1 MKIPSDTKLVY
12 LSSVDEQRFGVRTA
26 RATQVTLETLPAII
40 KFCHEN
46 DVLFLVVRCSTSDLA
61 VAQEMERLGFML
73 MDTLVYYSRYLD
85 NISGERIP
93 SSPKPGQIHVR
104 TILPGEAEAVKRV
117 AQRAFRDYFGHY
129 HADARLDPV
138 KCDETYADWA
148 LQSCRSKEVADE
160 VLVAIQ
166 DSIIKG
172 FLTLQLRGADI
183 GEGILFGVEPETQ
196 GQGIGR
202 LLIINAMQWFLSKGI
217 KQMQISTQI
226 INLASQ
232 MVWTGL
238 GFRLSH
244 SFYTFHKWFDETRS

>member
-1 MKIPSDTKLVY
+1 VPAATVIVY
-12 LSSVDEQRFGVRTA
+12 LSSVDKQRFGIRTA
-26 RATQVTLETLPAII
+26 RASQVTLKTLPATIE
-40 KFCHEN
+40 FCHDNE
-46 DVLFLVVRCSTSDLA
+46 VRFLVARCSTSDLA
-61 VAQEMERLGFML
+61 VAQEMEQLGFLL
-73 MDTLVYYSRYLD
+73 MDTLVYYSRDLD
-85 NISGERIP
+85 NIPAELIP
-93 SSPKPGQIHVR
+93 PSHQSGQIQVR
-104 TILPGEAEAVKRV
+104 TVFPGEAEAVKRV

-160 VLVAIQ
+160 VLVALQ
-166 DSIIKG
+166 DGGIKG
-172 FLTLQLRGADI
+172 FLTLQLRDPDL
-183 GEGILFGVEPETQ
+183 GEGILFGVDPETQ

-202 LLIINAMQWFLSKGI
+202 LLMMHAIQWFLSRGI

-232 MVWTGL
+232 MVWAGL

-244 SFYTFHKWFDETRS
+244 SYYTFHKWFDENRR